1 MERTLHIHSRSI
13 QSLSDLYDAVEVSL
27 VGRCDY
33 FGRNLDALY
42 DILSDGFFDTVLIH
56 EKHILRQHLT
66 HEGEEMSEYYKL
78 LDVLTDAD
86 GIDIVFQDD

>member
-1 MERTLHIHSRSI
+1 MNRILHIHSRQI
-13 QSLSDLYDAVEVSL
+13 HTLSDIYDLIEKHL
-27 VGRCDY
+27 EGRCSY

-56 EKHILRQHLT
+56 EKHILRQQLT

>member
-1 MERTLHIHSRSI
+1 MNRILHIHSRQI
-13 QSLSDLYDAVEVSL
+13 HALSDVYDLIEKNL
-27 VGRCDY
+27 EGRCSY

-42 DILSDGFFDTVLIH
+42 DIFSDDYFDWVVIH
-56 EKHILRQHLT
+56 EKHLLKQALT
-66 HEGEEMSEYYKL
+66 HEGENMSEYYQF